1 MDKKKSCIYE
11 RGNYIVYDRER
22 NEDKRK
28 DDKKQEEVNCR
39 IKIEDSIVL
48 LLCGD
53 VDVERIR
60 N

>member
-1 MDKKKSCIYE
+1 M
-11 RGNYIVYDRER
+11 YDRER